1 MSYLATQLS
10 NKEEKAKLTSI
21 FKSFDKNGDGVLS
34 RDELIS
40 GYAQLYGSVERATIE
55 VEQIL
60 QRVDINGNGTVDYSE
75 FLAANL
81 KLNELL
87 TNDKLQAAFNL
98 FDIDQN
104 GKITVE
110 EIKSLLGGG
119 GNTDNYVLSTGG
131 QGDVHND
138 VWRSLMVE
146 GDENNDG
153 EISFEEFKTMMKK
166 LRGNRPE
173 LKQS

>member
-1 MSYLATQLS
+1 M
-10 NKEEKAKLTSI
+10 
-21 FKSFDKNGDGVLS
+21 
-34 RDELIS
+34 
-40 GYAQLYGSVERATIE
+40 
-55 VEQIL
+55 
-60 QRVDINGNGTVDYSE
+60 DINGNGTVDYSE

-166 LRGNRPE
+166 LLGNRPE
-173 LKQS
+173 LKQ